1 MIDIREKKYTVYNL
15 YEMFVNGRLVFP
27 FKPIALRSLQIKA
40 QEAMDILLLSI
51 PFPTIYVSERQD
63 GSFAVLD
70 SSSRLLGLLQLLNQK
85 FVYKSAG
92 ANHMLDGRKFSEIDR
107 YAPSVTAVILDAK
120 IRVEIIEYYTPLFLH
135 MRTGLAVES
144 WTIQQEQAVRNL
156 LYEGEGIER
165 LRWLASNMN
174 MPGESGR
181 SKEFCVLNILLVE
194 FVCHAKWQ
202 EVASSEIYDEQYLF
216 EETITFLEKLSI
228 KKLDGLNNRLE
239 WFGSFLKEC
248 PRSITAGVSYGKKD
262 SAQYRTIAY
271 LFQLWFK
278 YQKHDISFACM
289 EQMVRNTK
297 LWRAIGKAAHSIE
310 GIHRN
315 MENLRRLME
324 C

>member
-15 YEMFVNGRLVFP
+15 YEMFMNGRLVFP
-27 FKPIALRSLQIKA
+27 FKPIAQSLRTRA

-51 PFPTIYVSERQD
+51 PFPVIYVSERQD
-63 GSFAVLD
+63 GSFVVLD
-70 SSSRLLGLLQLLNQK
+70 SSSRLLGLLQVLNQK
-85 FVYKSAG
+85 VVYKSAG
-92 ANHMLDGRKFSEIDR
+92 SNHMLDGRKFSEIDR
-107 YAPSVTAVILDAK
+107 YAPSVSAMILNAK

-194 FVCHAKWQ
+194 FVCHTKWQ
-202 EVASSEIYDEQYLF
+202 EVASSKIYDEQYLF
-216 EETITFLEKLSI
+216 GETITFLEKQSM
-228 KKLDGLNNRLE
+228 KKLDGLNSRLE
-239 WFGSFLKEC
+239 FFGSFLKDC
-248 PRSITAGVSYGKKD
+248 SGSITAGVGYGKKD
-262 SAQYRTIAY
+262 SSQYRAIAY

-297 LWRAIGKAAHSIE
+297 LWRAIGKTAHSIE